1 MRIKEADQDDQM
13 IRRFLLGDVSE
24 EERQRVEESFIT
36 DSGYSEN
43 VLMAENDLIEDYLE
57 GDLPQAEKEQ
67 FDAHFLSTPR
77 QRRKVRIAESLKK
90 FAVAE
95 EAALSPGT
103 GKMRAPRQ
111 PEQRTYSNVL
121 TLRKPLLVLSLAA
134 VLLIA
139 LGLGAWKIVG
149 TRHENERRE
158 QAQTRRAAI
167 EQELAQLNVRSGGTP
182 SDARIFSIDLPP
194 VVVRSSAN
202 SGMISPPAQTTVV
215 ELRLVL
221 IGEEY
226 QNYRASLQKF
236 DSTDQFTISGLRA
249 ESTPGGEVVPIKI
262 PARLL
267 TRGIYQLRLRADTAA
282 GEPVEVGEYQFQMSN
297 QAAR

>member
-1 MRIKEADQDDQM
+1 MRIKEANEDDQL

-36 DSGYSEN
+36 DSVYSES

-95 EAALSPGT
+95 AAAPSPAT
-103 GKMRAPRQ
+103 GEGRMPRQ
-111 PEQRTYSNVL
+111 PQQRTSSNVL
-121 TLRKPLLVLSLAA
+121 TLRKPLVILSLAA

-149 TRHENERRE
+149 IRRENERRE

-167 EQELAQLNVRSGGTP
+167 EQELAQLNVRPGGTP
-182 SDARIFSIDLPP
+182 SDARIFSTDLSP

-236 DSTDQFTISGLRA
+236 DSTDQFTIPGLRA
-249 ESTPGGEVVPIKI
+249 ESATGGKVVPVKI

-267 TRGIYQLRLRADTAA
+267 TRGIYQLRLRGDNGT
-282 GEPVEVGEYQFQMSN
+282 GEPVEVGEYQFQLTN